1 MRKKTILWAVVLA
14 GVLGLLLP
22 VFPAV
27 CIEDAKSDLLLATFP
42 APESQAFHIA
52 FKHSVNRTEVR
63 EYYVVHQG
71 TLVLSRAEYSS
82 FGAGMPEVPEKS
94 GSVLES
100 REGVLQLNDI
110 NQPME
115 SFIYRVG
122 TIANHTLVLDGRAV
136 PLKSVAPPQS
146 ALRFTCRPVSLIVLL
161 RRPIP

>member
-1 MRKKTILWAVVLA
+1 MTKKMILWAVLLA

-27 CIEDAKSDLLLATFP
+27 CIEDAKSDLLLAAFP

-63 EYYVVHQG
+63 EYYVVHQE
-71 TLVLSRAEYSS
+71 TLILARAEYSS

-100 REGVLQLNDI
+100 REGVLQLNGI

-122 TIANHTLVLDGRAV
+122 TIANHTLVRDGSAV
-136 PLKSVAPPQS
+136 PLKTIAPPQT
-146 ALRFTCRPVSLIVLL
+146 ALRFSYRRIPAIVLL
-161 RRPIP
+161 RRHV